1 MHSSKYVLVTED
13 DDSIRDLLEQALSDA
28 EYSVATASNGTRAIQ
43 LMHERSP
50 DLLILD
56 LMMPDMNGW
65 ELLRRMA
72 DSPDLAAVPVLVVS
86 AAATSGLSE
95 AQDLGAPVFL
105 PKPFDIDELLL
116 EVERLTTRPIRQCA
130 WCGQVATSNGQFDLH
145 SGRILPWATHGVCPQ
160 CKRRQIQEILGHT
173 A

>member
-1 MHSSKYVLVTED
+1 MLVTED

-28 EYSVATASNGTRAIQ
+28 DYSVLTASDGARAMQ
-43 LMHERSP
+43 LMHEQP
-50 DLLILD
+50 PELLILD
-56 LMMPDMNGW
+56 LMMPDVNGW

-72 DSPDLAAVPVLVVS
+72 DSPDLAAVPVLVIS
-86 AAATSGLSE
+86 AAGPNGLSQ

-105 PKPFDIDELLL
+105 PKPFDLDKLLV
-116 EVERLTTRPIRQCA
+116 EVERLTSRPIRQCA
-130 WCGQVATSNGQFDLH
+130 WCRQVATSNDEFDLH

-160 CKRRQIQEILGHT
+160 CKRRQMQQILDQS